1 MTNTEIAVRAV
12 ACLIGLVAASLTGF
26 GAWEAQ
32 YAQEGGVNYLTLAA
46 PFVVAAAAVI
56 PPIAERLWADHKAKS
71 VFLWL
76 TLVPVAVLAFYAATE
91 RVHGIKATGLAERA
105 ALATAATLAHDSLSA
120 ARASL
125 EKVESDAA
133 EALKLRAC
141 KEECRKKWEGEANAA
156 RQRVEE
162 AISAVTAAEARAIPE
177 ASYKAPLWL
186 LPLCLDLLTFG
197 GLWVGLAPRRS
208 QEAAEKAPA
217 ARRKPQRK
225 PKAAPTPPAPARKRV
240 ILTGTND
247 NVYSFPPAV

>member
-156 RQRVEE
+156 RQRVDRRLRALPRRGGLIASVEQ
-162 AISAVTAAEARAIPE
+162 ACQRRPALLGQGIGAVDAVTGAAELVER
-177 ASYKAPLWL
+177 
-186 LPLCLDLLTFG
+186 
-197 GLWVGLAPRRS
+197 LAT
-208 QEAAEKAPA
+208 EYEA
-217 ARRKPQRK
+217 ARRRL
-225 PKAAPTPPAPARKRV
+225 A
-240 ILTGTND
+240 L
-247 NVYSFPPAV
+247 